1 MGRPVRECHSITL
14 ERHCHPFALFS
25 SFRYFFLTNY
35 NPLPKIRINS
45 KDYFNH
51 KEVLLYCAFFCSFTL
66 MQPGMCTYELL
77 WSMVDKSR
85 ARSGEQLLIQ
95 KINFCRSPSAS
106 PITHILDFSIV
117 LPKFFMLCS
126 LSHFN
131 LLFSIFFRLYNFCC
145 PS

>member
-14 ERHCHPFALFS
+14 ERHCHPFALLS

-35 NPLPKIRINS
+35 NPLPNIRINS

-51 KEVLLYCAFFCSFTL
+51 KEVLLYCAFFCHLHWCSQECAHMNFSGVWLTN
-66 MQPGMCTYELL
+66 QEPC
-77 WSMVDKSR
+77 
-85 ARSGEQLLIQ
+85 SGEQLLIQ

-117 LPKFFMLCS
+117 FPKFFMLCS